1 MEVSFILV
9 NYNTNA
15 LLIKAIG
22 AIYQFTSPNLSFE
35 VIVVDNASKEN
46 PADLLN
52 QAFPQVILIHAPA
65 NNGFGA
71 ANNLAM
77 PAAKGKYLFFLYSD
91 AFLLSDVAPFF
102 LQDMD
107 VSAY

>member
-9 NYNTNA
+9 NYNTNG
-15 LLIKAIG
+15 LLLKAIA
-22 AIYQFTSPNLSFE
+22 AIYQFTSPSLTFE

-77 PAAKGKYLFFLYSD
+77 SWLR
-91 AFLLSDVAPFF
+91 DVG
-102 LQDMD
+102 L
-107 VSAY
+107 VSG